1 MFAGQSRLIALGAM
15 LWMLGSL
22 LPGGHVRA
30 AARPVVAVVSPGAR
44 IGIVNLLDA
53 EVTHFHAARKV
64 QDGFLKTYAVNWSVS
79 AMLGEAVRERLAQLN
94 LTAVPVAPGE
104 TLTRAREDC
113 FLNANLEKS
122 LAKEC
127 AAAYSALAASQHLAA
142 LIVLGPGLNNST
154 HAQSTRRKDLPEY
167 LRGWCVL
174 TDEGT
179 AAPLLLNLTE
189 LLLIGTDAKGA
200 AVLAAREWGGAQNR
214 AWDSFSAPTDL
225 KALSEAQLNQL
236 QPLYAALLKA
246 QAASLLAHL
255 QVTP

>member
-1 MFAGQSRLIALGAM
+1 MPR
-15 LWMLGSL
+15 W
-22 LPGGHVRA
+22 
-30 AARPVVAVVSPGAR
+30 
-44 IGIVNLLDA
+44 
-53 EVTHFHAARKV
+53 THFHAARKV

-104 TLTRAREDC
+104 TLSRAREDC

-127 AAAYSALAASQHLAA
+127 AAAYSALAASQRLAA

-154 HAQSTRRKDLPEY
+154 HAQATRRKDLPEY

-179 AAPLLLNLTE
+179 AVPVLLSLTE
-189 LLLIGTDAKGA
+189 LLLIGTDAKGG
-200 AVLAAREWGGAQNR
+200 AVLAAREWGGARSRLGRLPCARRSQG
-214 AWDSFSAPTDL
+214 S
-225 KALSEAQLNQL
+225 SEAQLNQL